1 MLKFDITLLV
11 QIIEALILAVLL
23 NSLLIKPIMST
34 LEERRRQFEVLEK
47 EIDDLIKQAE
57 EGIKNYQ
64 EALNQARVEGMQ
76 KREALKEEARR
87 LEREEIA
94 KVLKEVELKKAEWE
108 KAFKE
113 EFARLRESVLSQKEF
128 FAHLMVEKLL
138 GRKV

>member
-23 NSLLIKPIMST
+23 NSLLIKPIMAT

-64 EALNQARVEGMQ
+64 EALNQARVEGVQ

-94 KVLKEVELKKAEWE
+94 KVLKEVELQKAEWE
-108 KAFKE
+108 RAFKE
-113 EFARLRESVLSQKEF
+113 EFTKLREAILSQKEF

>member
-1 MLKFDITLLV
+1 MLKFDVTLLI
-11 QIIEALILAVLL
+11 QIIEALILALLL

-34 LEERRRQFEVLEK
+34 LEERRRQFKVLEK

-64 EALNQARVEGMQ
+64 EALNQARLEGMQ

>member
-23 NSLLIKPIMST
+23 NSLLIKPIMAT

-47 EIDDLIKQAE
+47 EIEDLIKQAE

-87 LEREEIA
+87 LEKEEIA
-94 KVLKEVELKKAEWE
+94 KVLKEVELQKAEWE
-108 KAFKE
+108 RAFKE
-113 EFARLRESVLSQKEF
+113 EFAKLREAILSQKEF
-128 FAHLMVEKLL
+128 FSHLMVEKLL

>member
-11 QIIEALILAVLL
+11 QIIEVLILAVLL
-23 NSLLIKPIMST
+23 NSLLIKPIMAT

-47 EIDDLIKQAE
+47 EIEDLIKQAE

-94 KVLKEVELKKAEWE
+94 KVLKEVELQKAEWE
-108 KAFKE
+108 RAFKE
-113 EFARLRESVLSQKEF
+113 EFAKLREAILSQKEF
-128 FAHLMVEKLL
+128 FSHLMVEKLL

>member
-11 QIIEALILAVLL
+11 QIIEVLILAVLL
-23 NSLLIKPIMST
+23 NSLLIKPIMAT

-64 EALNQARVEGMQ
+64 EALNQARIEGMQ

-87 LEREEIA
+87 LEKEEIA
-94 KVLKEVELKKAEWE
+94 KVLKEVELQKAEWE
-108 KAFKE
+108 RAFKE
-113 EFARLRESVLSQKEF
+113 EFAKLREAILSQKEF
-128 FAHLMVEKLL
+128 FSHLMVEKLL